1 MLYEPTAET
10 DFEIENFNNGTVT
23 IRNANAAALD
33 LTDSKLIVAAYDN
46 EDNLLGAVAN
56 TIGENLASAE
66 STSVSITGVTAPTGT
81 AYYKFFAWNNL
92 NDMVPL
98 FTQAELTAK

>member
-1 MLYEPTAET
+1 M
-10 DFEIENFNNGTVT
+10 DFNNGTIT
-23 IRNANAAALD
+23 IRNANALNLA
-33 LTDSKLIVAAYDN
+33 DSKLIVAAYDN

-56 TIGENLASAE
+56 TIGENLASGE

>member
-23 IRNANAAALD
+23 TRNANANALN
-33 LTDSKLIVAAYDN
+33 LGDSKLIVAAYDN

-56 TIGENLASAE
+56 TIGANLASGE
-66 STSVSITGVTAPTGT
+66 STLQVLPHRPVLHTTSSLLGIT
-81 AYYKFFAWNNL
+81 
-92 NDMVPL
+92 
-98 FTQAELTAK
+98 

>member
-23 IRNANAAALD
+23 TRNANALNLA
-33 LTDSKLIVAAYDN
+33 DSKLIVAAYDN

-56 TIGENLASAE
+56 KIDANLASGE
-66 STSVSITGVTAPTGT
+66 STLQVLPHRPVLHTTSSLLGIT
-81 AYYKFFAWNNL
+81 
-92 NDMVPL
+92 
-98 FTQAELTAK
+98 